1 MVNRIVEVPIDLD
14 DIDEDDLVEYLLD
27 RGCLVEKKPFFDA
40 DSDSDDDSD
49 SGIVIDTG
57 YNGQAKSVVRYINDN
72 GEETLLKEVIYEFL
86 GMGHFNDVDT
96 LCEELKKRLS

>member
-1 MVNRIVEVPIDLD
+1 MVNRIVEVPLDLN
-14 DIDEDDLVEYLLD
+14 DIDEDDLVQYLED
-27 RGCLVEKKPFFDA
+27 RGYLVEKENL
-40 DSDSDDDSD
+40 SSDDSN
-49 SGIVIDTG
+49 SAIDTG

-72 GEETLLKEVIYEFL
+72 GEETLLKEILYEFL

>member
-14 DIDEDDLVEYLLD
+14 DIDEDVLVEYLED
-27 RGCLVEKKPFFDA
+27 RGYLVEKKDL
-40 DSDSDDDSD
+40 SSDDSN
-49 SGIVIDTG
+49 SAIDTG
-57 YNGQAKSVVRYINDN
+57 YNGQAKSVVRFINDN

>member
-14 DIDEDDLVEYLLD
+14 NIDEDDLVEYLED
-27 RGCLVEKKPFFDA
+27 RGYLVEKKDL
-40 DSDSDDDSD
+40 SSDDSN
-49 SGIVIDTG
+49 SAIDTG
-57 YNGQAKSVVRYINDN
+57 YNGQAKSVVRFINDN

>member
-1 MVNRIVEVPIDLD
+1 MVNRIVEVQIDLD
-14 DIDEDDLVEYLLD
+14 DIDEDALVEYLED
-27 RGCLVEKKPFFDA
+27 RGYLVEKEDF
-40 DSDSDDDSD
+40 SSDDGNST
-49 SGIVIDTG
+49 IETG

>member
-1 MVNRIVEVPIDLD
+1 MVNRIVEVQIDLD
-14 DIDEDDLVEYLLD
+14 DIDEDDLVEYLED
-27 RGCLVEKKPFFDA
+27 RGYLVEKEDL
-40 DSDSDDDSD
+40 SSDDGNSA
-49 SGIVIDTG
+49 IDAG

-72 GEETLLKEVIYEFL
+72 GEETLLKEVLYEFL

>member
-1 MVNRIVEVPIDLD
+1 MVNVTVDVSFDLD
-14 DIDEDDLVEYLLD
+14 DIDEYDLVEYLEN
-27 RGCLVEKKPFFDA
+27 RGYLVEKENL
-40 DSDSDDDSD
+40 SSDDIDSA
-49 SGIVIDTG
+49 IDTG

-72 GEETLLKEVIYEFL
+72 GEETLLKEVLYEYL

>member
-14 DIDEDDLVEYLLD
+14 DINEDDLVEYLED
-27 RGCLVEKKPFFDA
+27 RGYLVEKEDL
-40 DSDSDDDSD
+40 SSDDSN
-49 SGIVIDTG
+49 SAIDTG

-72 GEETLLKEVIYEFL
+72 GEETLLKEVLYEYL
-86 GMGHFNDVDT
+86 GMDHFNDVET

>member
-1 MVNRIVEVPIDLD
+1 MVNRIVEVPIDFD
-14 DIDEDDLVEYLLD
+14 DIDEDDLVEYLED
-27 RGCLVEKKPFFDA
+27 RGYLVEKEPFFDA

>member
-1 MVNRIVEVPIDLD
+1 MVNRMVEVPIDLD
-14 DIDEDDLVEYLLD
+14 DIDEDDLVEKENL
-27 RGCLVEKKPFFDA
+27 
-40 DSDSDDDSD
+40 SSDDSD
-49 SGIVIDTG
+49 SAIDTG
-57 YNGQAKSVVRYINDN
+57 YNGQAKSVVRYINNN

>member
-14 DIDEDDLVEYLLD
+14 DIDEDDLVEYLED
-27 RGCLVEKKPFFDA
+27 RGYLVEKKDL
-40 DSDSDDDSD
+40 SSDDSN
-49 SGIVIDTG
+49 SALIQG
-57 YNGQAKSVVRYINDN
+57 YNGQAKSVVRFINDN

>member
-14 DIDEDDLVEYLLD
+14 DIDEDYLVEYLED
-27 RGCLVEKKPFFDA
+27 RGYLVEEEDLSSNDYNSA
-40 DSDSDDDSD
+40 
-49 SGIVIDTG
+49 IETG
-57 YNGQAKSVVRYINDN
+57 YNGQAKSIVRYINNN

>member
-1 MVNRIVEVPIDLD
+1 MVR
-14 DIDEDDLVEYLLD
+14 
-27 RGCLVEKKPFFDA
+27 F
-40 DSDSDDDSD
+40 
-49 SGIVIDTG
+49 
-57 YNGQAKSVVRYINDN
+57 INDN

>member
-1 MVNRIVEVPIDLD
+1 MVNRIVEVQIDLD
-14 DIDEDDLVEYLLD
+14 DIDEDDLVEYLED
-27 RGCLVEKKPFFDA
+27 RGYLVEKEDLSSYDGNSA
-40 DSDSDDDSD
+40 
-49 SGIVIDTG
+49 IDTG

>member
-1 MVNRIVEVPIDLD
+1 MVEVPIDLD
-14 DIDEDDLVEYLLD
+14 DIDEDDLVEYLEN
-27 RGCLVEKKPFFDA
+27 RGYLVEKEDLSSNDA
-40 DSDSDDDSD
+40 DSA
-49 SGIVIDTG
+49 IDTG
-57 YNGQAKSVVRYINDN
+57 YNGQAKSVVRYINNN

>member
-14 DIDEDDLVEYLLD
+14 DIDEDDLVEYLED
-27 RGCLVEKKPFFDA
+27 RGYLVEKEPFLDA

-72 GEETLLKEVIYEFL
+72 GEETLLKEVLYEYL

>member
-14 DIDEDDLVEYLLD
+14 DIDEDALVEYLED
-27 RGCLVEKKPFFDA
+27 RGYLVEKKDL
-40 DSDSDDDSD
+40 SSDDSN
-49 SGIVIDTG
+49 SAIDTG
-57 YNGQAKSVVRYINDN
+57 YNGQAKSVVRFINDN

>member
-1 MVNRIVEVPIDLD
+1 MVNRIVEVPIDLN
-14 DIDEDDLVEYLLD
+14 DIDEDDLVQYLED
-27 RGCLVEKKPFFDA
+27 RGYLVEKEDL
-40 DSDSDDDSD
+40 SSDDSA
-49 SGIVIDTG
+49 IDTG

-72 GEETLLKEVIYEFL
+72 GEETLLKEVLYEYL

>member
-14 DIDEDDLVEYLLD
+14 DIAEDDLVEYLED
-27 RGCLVEKKPFFDA
+27 CGYLVEKEDLL
-40 DSDSDDDSD
+40 SDDGNSA
-49 SGIVIDTG
+49 IDTG
-57 YNGQAKSVVRYINDN
+57 YNGQAKSVVRYINNN

-86 GMGHFNDVDT
+86 GMGHYNDVDT

>member
-1 MVNRIVEVPIDLD
+1 MTSQSIQKIVVILQ
-14 DIDEDDLVEYLLD
+14 
-27 RGCLVEKKPFFDA
+27 KKNHFFDA
-40 DSDSDDDSD
+40 DADSDDDSD

-72 GEETLLKEVIYEFL
+72 GEETLLKEVLYKYL
-86 GMGHFNDVDT
+86 GMGHFNDVVT

>member
-1 MVNRIVEVPIDLD
+1 MVNRILEVPIDLD
-14 DIDEDDLVEYLLD
+14 DIDEDDLVEYLED
-27 RGCLVEKKPFFDA
+27 RGYLVEKKDL
-40 DSDSDDDSD
+40 SSDDSN
-49 SGIVIDTG
+49 SAIDTG
-57 YNGQAKSVVRYINDN
+57 YNGQAKSVVRFINDN

>member
-14 DIDEDDLVEYLLD
+14 DIDEDDLVEYLED
-27 RGCLVEKKPFFDA
+27 RGYLVEKEPSFDA
-40 DSDSDDDSD
+40 DADSDDDSD

-57 YNGQAKSVVRYINDN
+57 YNGQAKNVVRYINDN
-72 GEETLLKEVIYEFL
+72 GEETLLKEVLYEYL

>member
-14 DIDEDDLVEYLLD
+14 DIDEMTSFEYLED
-27 RGCLVEKKPFFDA
+27 RGYLVEKKDL
-40 DSDSDDDSD
+40 SSDDSN
-49 SGIVIDTG
+49 SAIDTG
-57 YNGQAKSVVRYINDN
+57 YNGQAKSVVRFINDN

>member
-1 MVNRIVEVPIDLD
+1 MVNRIVEVQIDLD
-14 DIDEDDLVEYLLD
+14 DIDEDALVEYLED
-27 RGCLVEKKPFFDA
+27 RGYLVEKEDL
-40 DSDSDDDSD
+40 SSDDDNSA
-49 SGIVIDTG
+49 IDTG